1 MPNAGF
7 TLAEDAA
14 VKNRLA
20 NLRVSDDRN
29 ADRKVQVFFRYPE
42 GETERNYPF
51 ITIELIDIVFANDRQ
66 HSETDYYFTRDVALS
81 ASQQTQG
88 TSIDYYPSEYDESDL
103 ANLAGPDGYI
113 RMDQF
118 VPVDLIYQI
127 STYCRSQRHDREL
140 SAYML
145 RHVFPFRRGYIHVP
159 EDGTMRRLSILDWRT
174 ADLLDQEAGYKK
186 RVFRKVIT
194 ASVNA
199 EIPQSNVYE
208 VQKVLSVSG
217 TVTDKQLGSDV
228 PTTPISEDF

>member
-1 MPNAGF
+1 M
-7 TLAEDAA
+7 
-14 VKNRLA
+14 
-20 NLRVSDDRN
+20 
-29 ADRKVQVFFRYPE
+29 
-42 GETERNYPF
+42 
-51 ITIELIDIVFANDRQ
+51 
-66 HSETDYYFTRDVALS
+66 
-81 ASQQTQG
+81 
-88 TSIDYYPSEYDESDL
+88 
-103 ANLAGPDGYI
+103 
-113 RMDQF
+113 
-118 VPVDLIYQI
+118 
-127 STYCRSQRHDREL
+127 
-140 SAYML
+140 
-145 RHVFPFRRGYIHVP
+145 P

>member
-1 MPNAGF
+1 MPNPGF

-14 VKNRLA
+14 IKNRLA
-20 NLRVSDDRN
+20 NLRVSDDRD
-29 ADRKVQVFFRYPE
+29 ADRRVQVFFRYPD
-42 GETERNYPF
+42 GETEKHYPF
-51 ITIELIDIVFANDRQ
+51 ITIELIDIAYASDRQ
-66 HSETDYYFTRDVALS
+66 HSETDYYFTQDAAFS
-81 ASQQTQG
+81 AEQVTTG
-88 TSIDYYPSEYDESDL
+88 TSIDYYPSEYDPDGMADL
-103 ANLAGPDGYI
+103 AGSDGYI

-140 SAYML
+140 TAYML

-159 EDGTMRRLSILDWRT
+159 EDDTMRRLSILDWRT

-186 RVFRKVIT
+186 RVFRKVMT

-199 EIPQSNVYE
+199 EIPQSNIYE

-217 TVTDKQLGSDV
+217 TLTDRQFANDV